1 MPHYARTFRVGRKR
15 CKEYRQQLREQS
27 IQQQQQQQRDTT
39 MNSMTA
45 TLDIATHAPTVNE
58 AWVNVCEVTD
68 LMPDTGVCALINDI
82 QVAIFYSRRL
92 NEYFAASNFDPISEA
107 NVLSRGIIG
116 SLGEAVVVASP
127 LYKQHFNLRTGEC
140 LEKPEHA
147 IPVFPIRVENGLVQV
162 YA

>member
-15 CKEYRQQLREQS
+15 CKKYRQQLREQN
-27 IQQQQQQQRDTT
+27 IQLQQQRDTT

-45 TLDIATHAPTVNE
+45 TKDIAMHAPATTE
-58 AWVNVCEVTD
+58 SWVTVCEVTD
-68 LMPDTGVCALINDI
+68 LMPDTGVCALINNK

-92 NEYFAASNFDPISEA
+92 NEYFAASNYDPISEA

-116 SLGEAVVVASP
+116 SLGEAVVIASP

-140 LEKPEHA
+140 LEKPEYT
-147 IPVFPIRVENGLVQV
+147 IPLYPIRVQDSQVQV
-162 YA
+162 HA

>member
-15 CKEYRQQLREQS
+15 CKKYRQQLREQN
-27 IQQQQQQQRDTT
+27 IQQQQQRDTN

-45 TLDIATHAPTVNE
+45 TKDIAAQVPATTE
-58 AWVNVCEVTD
+58 DWVSVCEVTD
-68 LMPDTGVCALINDI
+68 LMPDTGVCALINNK

-92 NEYFAASNFDPISEA
+92 NEYFAASNYDPISGA

-116 SLGEAVVVASP
+116 SLGEAVVIASP

-140 LEKPEHA
+140 LEKPEHI
-147 IPVFPIRVENGLVQV
+147 IPIYPVRVENGQVQV
-162 YA
+162 HA